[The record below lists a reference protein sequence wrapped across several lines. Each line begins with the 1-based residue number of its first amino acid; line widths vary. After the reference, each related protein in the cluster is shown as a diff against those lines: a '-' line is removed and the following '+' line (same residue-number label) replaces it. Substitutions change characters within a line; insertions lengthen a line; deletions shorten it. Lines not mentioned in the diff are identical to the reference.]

1 MQKSWLSGCSRL
13 TNRLNT
19 LIKALSPPTSRTLD
33 WHSAEFTELQGQMF
47 WQLTDIPPTVDRYI
61 TDIWPIVSRGASSKY
76 QPILGRWSIS
86 LSTDYRPTIDRLST
100 DHRPT
105 IDRLSTDY
113 RPTVNRLSTDY
124 RPTID
129 RLSTA
134 IWTDIYSKQDPGFS
148 IPNPR
153 KNVCK
158 VKYAIHMEI
167 QHWGTDRRLRKEEQT
182 CFIESFQTFL
192 KEIHL
197 EISSL
202 VYGLYFCF
210 ESHLIKFIYW

>member
-19 LIKALSPPTSRTLD
+19 LTKALSPPTSRTLD

-47 WQLTDIPPTVDRYI
+47 WQLTDIPLTVDRYI
-61 TDIWPIVSRGASSKY
+61 TDIGPIVSRGASSKY

-86 LSTDYRPTIDRLST
+86 LSIDYRPTIDRPST
-100 DHRPT
+100 DYRPT

-113 RPTVNRLSTDY
+113 RPTIDQLSTDC

-129 RLSTA
+129 QLSTA
-134 IWTDIYSKQDPGFS
+134 ISTDIYSKQDPGFS

-167 QHWGTDRRLRKEEQT
+167 QHWGTDRRLRKEEQI
-182 CFIESFQTFL
+182 CFIESFQTLL

>member
-1 MQKSWLSGCSRL
+1 MVYL
-13 TNRLNT
+13 T
-19 LIKALSPPTSRTLD
+19 I
-33 WHSAEFTELQGQMF
+33 
-47 WQLTDIPPTVDRYI
+47 DR
-61 TDIWPIVSRGASSKY
+61 
-76 QPILGRWSIS
+76 
-86 LSTDYRPTIDRLST
+86 LSTDHRPTIDRLST

-113 RPTVNRLSTDY
+113 RPTIDQLSTDC

-129 RLSTA
+129 QLSTA
-134 IWTDIYSKQDPGFS
+134 ISTDIYSKQDPGFS

-167 QHWGTDRRLRKEEQT
+167 QHWGTDRRLRKEEQI
-182 CFIESFQTFL
+182 CFIESFQTLL